1 MHRKSQCNMKMV
13 EAMLLKE
20 FKHCLICTE
29 RDEKVRNR
37 DLAFTGGKFV
47 LSLWTTFDSSKSL
60 LCVFIKQTE
69 LN

>member
-1 MHRKSQCNMKMV
+1 MQYENGWSNVTQRVQ
-13 EAMLLKE
+13 
-20 FKHCLICTE
+20 HCLICTE